1 MSGFRLNKTS
11 QYIIHRI
18 ACSRLSVSWDEW
30 KEKGAREKRRGRT
43 GKRRGSSPFSLF
55 FSVCLFVCLA
65 LVFLFARSH
74 LPRVWNSYQKHIR
87 KDWRWTPPLI
97 SSLRLKKKIEKNNEY
112 NQFKRN
118 KFALF
123 WEVTLVIGNK
133 KESQNMWWHFQ
144 LYTSYLAISRF
155 LLTPFYLIKSFH
167 SFSQITRRYAE
178 FSAAIVSL
186 NESFPDE
193 KVWGI
198 VKP

>member
-1 MSGFRLNKTS
+1 MKRKRSPR
-11 QYIIHRI
+11 
-18 ACSRLSVSWDEW
+18 
-30 KEKGAREKRRGRT
+30 KEKGEDWEET
-43 GKRRGSSPFSLF
+43 GWFPLLPVFF
-55 FSVCLFVCLA
+55 FSVCLFACFA
-65 LVFLFARSH
+65 LVFLFALSH

-87 KDWRWTPPLI
+87 KDWRGTPPLI
-97 SSLRLKKKIEKNNEY
+97 LLRDWKKNGKNNKY

-155 LLTPFYLIKSFH
+155 ILNPFYLIKFFH

>member
-1 MSGFRLNKTS
+1 M
-11 QYIIHRI
+11 
-18 ACSRLSVSWDEW
+18 
-30 KEKGAREKRRGRT
+30 EK
-43 GKRRGSSPFSLF
+43 
-55 FSVCLFVCLA
+55 
-65 LVFLFARSH
+65 
-74 LPRVWNSYQKHIR
+74 
-87 KDWRWTPPLI
+87 
-97 SSLRLKKKIEKNNEY
+97 NEY

-118 KFALF
+118 KPALF

-144 LYTSYLAISRF
+144 VDMSYLAISRF
-155 LLTPFYLIKSFH
+155 TLTPFYLIKFFH
-167 SFSQITRRYAE
+167 SFFQITRRYAE